1 MKRIIRYLPIRVKF
15 ILPMIAALT
24 LMLIFVNFYI
34 HGRYKQFLLKSYIKE
49 ASKTAELFSVA
60 VTFALEQHNFQL
72 LVTTLQNAKFDR
84 DIYFILLFDEHN
96 NQIAAFNP
104 YQLPSPDITSL
115 GNITYALDEKLLF
128 VKRSISFRH
137 SPNSGILLIG
147 YNLRD
152 LFQQIHQYRV
162 ATIAFTII
170 SFFLGLMVIHQISKR
185 ITRSVSQ
192 LHQQMQAIIKKGEYL
207 GKVQLTSHDEIG
219 RLGEAFNQM
228 MEEIRIRHEKLV
240 ESQKRYRKV
249 NKKLQ
254 KLNRLKTIFVSDAS
268 HHLRT
273 PLTIIRGEVE
283 VALMRQRSRKEYQ
296 DVLKIIN
303 DETINLIH
311 IVENL
316 LTLAKADTGKLLSLE
331 NTVDFSTVCINQVQ
345 HGNVLAKK
353 EGVKLEKKIQE
364 NCFIYGDPVRLAE
377 MTFTLIENA
386 ITYTPKGNRVLVT
399 LEQDKKGV
407 LLKIAD
413 TGIGIPEKEIDL
425 VFNRFYR
432 ATNSR
437 KVSIGTGLGL
447 SICKNI
453 VEAHGGSIHVSSV
466 LGKGTTFEIRFPP
479 LKARPQQKTNSV
491 SMMTNEG

>member
-1 MKRIIRYLPIRVKF
+1 
-15 ILPMIAALT
+15 MITALT

-34 HGRYKQFLLKSYIKE
+34 QDRYKQSLLKSYVKQ
-49 ASKTAELFSVA
+49 ASKTAELFSIA

-72 LVTTLQNAKFDR
+72 LVTTLENAKFDH
-84 DIYFILLFDEHN
+84 DIYYILLFDESS

-115 GNITYALDEKLLF
+115 GNTTFSFKQKMLF
-128 VKRSISFRH
+128 VKRSISYRR
-137 SPNSGILLIG
+137 NSSAGVLLIG
-147 YNLRD
+147 YSLKNLFR
-152 LFQQIHQYRV
+152 QIHQYRI

-170 SFFLGLMVIHQISKR
+170 SFFLGLIVIHQISRR
-185 ITRSVSQ
+185 ITRSISQ
-192 LHQQMQAIIKKGEYL
+192 LHHQMRTIIQKGDYL
-207 GKVQLTSHDEIG
+207 GKVHLTSHDEIG

-240 ESQKRYRKV
+240 ESRKRYRKV

-254 KLNRLKTIFVSDAS
+254 ELNRLKTIFVSDAS

-283 VALMRQRSRKEYQ
+283 VALMRKRSEKEYQ
-296 DVLKIIN
+296 EVLKIVN
-303 DETINLIH
+303 NETINLIN

-316 LTLAKADTGKLLSLE
+316 LTLAKADTGKLLRME
-331 NTVDFSTVCINQVQ
+331 NTVDFSSICINQVQ
-345 HGNVLAKK
+345 HGKVLAKK
-353 EGVKLEKKIQE
+353 KGVKLEKKIQK
-364 NCFIYGDPVRLAE
+364 NCFVYGDPVRLAE

-386 ITYTPKGNRVLVT
+386 ITYTPKGKHVLVT
-399 LEQDKKGV
+399 LDREKRGV

-437 KVSIGTGLGL
+437 KVSMGTGLGL
-447 SICKNI
+447 SICKDI
-453 VEAHGGSIHVSSV
+453 VEAHGGTIHVNSI
-466 LGKGTTFEIRFPP
+466 LGEGSTFEVWFPP
-479 LKARPQQKTNSV
+479 LKAHPQRISTTAP
-491 SMMTNEG
+491 MTTKEG